1 MVERDRELEQRCEA
15 EIVELHQ
22 FFEDWFSA
30 SDESSIDLD
39 RVAEALAADFTM
51 VGPDG
56 RLVEAEELLAALREA
71 RGSKPGLRIWIDRVR
86 VLHRSGDM
94 TVAMYEER
102 QKSEGGESRRVSTAV
117 FRDFEQN
124 PNALEWLH
132 VQEKWLERG
141 QVGGQRGISSP
152 DPSAHFPPP

>member
-1 MVERDRELEQRCEA
+1 MADRDFELEQRCEA

-22 FFEDWFSA
+22 FFEAWFSA
-30 SDESSIDLD
+30 SEGSSTDFN
-39 RVAEALAADFTM
+39 RVAEVLAADFTM

-102 QKSEGGESRRVSTAV
+102 QKNDGGESRRVSTVV
-117 FRDFEQN
+117 FRSVEQK
-124 PNALEWLH
+124 PNSLEWLH

-141 QVGGQRGISSP
+141 EIRGP
-152 DPSAHFPPP
+152 